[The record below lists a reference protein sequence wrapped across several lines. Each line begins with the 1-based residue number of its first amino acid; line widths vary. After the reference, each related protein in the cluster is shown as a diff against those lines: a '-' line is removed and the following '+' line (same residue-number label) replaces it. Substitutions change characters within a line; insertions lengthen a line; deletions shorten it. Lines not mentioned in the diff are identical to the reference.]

1 METLRH
7 DIRQTIRMMI
17 ANKAFTAAAL
27 LTLALGIGANTAV
40 FSMVYGVLLRPL
52 PYAEPERIVR
62 VSEYHT
68 GVTNTPLTHSFISNF
83 TLQAWLPSTKTLEG
97 IAAYSGNSYT
107 IGRENPIRLDG
118 ATVSPSLFRLLRLQ
132 PTAGRFF
139 TDEEAIEGADGVI
152 VLGHSLWRDRYG
164 SNPNAIGQMLVVDGR
179 PRQIVGVAPAGFA
192 FPDSDHVFWLPY
204 VMPKAGVDPKQPN
217 MRLMIALARLRPG
230 VTIEQAMAE
239 GTAAA
244 RSVTRPFVA
253 DLLFGK
259 GGPVAVRIRSYV
271 DEMTHE
277 LKPALVVL
285 MVGVALVLFVACANV
300 ANLLLARGRARERE
314 MAVRAAL
321 GAPWSRLA
329 RQLITE
335 SLIIGVSGGLLGIL
349 LAWGLI
355 RLVPVVAPED
365 LPRLESIQLDWL
377 VLTFSIGVSIV
388 AGLLAGVLP
397 AVRGAGTRLEAS
409 LREGDRRTAG
419 RSGHAMRASLLVV
432 EAALAVVLIVGAG
445 LLVRSFVRLTEV
457 DGGFNPSNVLI
468 SQVYLP
474 FANTPETQ
482 KNAAPFHDA
491 LLTRIGQMPGVK
503 AVAIAN
509 MAPFGNS
516 TAIQGFSLPDPGPD
530 GKPQMARAT
539 SWSVTPGYSAA
550 LGLRLK
556 QGRFLE
562 PGDRTSQTEAI
573 VVNEA
578 LVKQYFPESLSGGR
592 PVVGRRWARGARSH
606 KGETEIV
613 GIVANV
619 LKDGLDREPQP
630 EMYSSSGFRDYPMPA
645 QGFLLIRTA
654 GDPLAIA
661 PEVRRLVRDIDSR
674 AAVDG
679 IASLSGKLSAS
690 VAQPRFAALTLALFA
705 ALGLAVAATGL
716 YGVLSYSVTERRRE
730 IGVRAALGATRGRLV
745 SLVLRQG
752 LAFTV
757 AGLALGLFAAAGAS
771 RLLSGLLFGVTPYD
785 TVAFAIAPVV
795 LIVVALVACLVPA
808 WRAAA
813 VDPAEALR
821 AE

>member
-27 LTLALGIGANTAV
+27 LTLALGIGANAAV

-62 VSEYHT
+62 VSEYHP
-68 GVTNTPLTHSFISNF
+68 GANAPLTAAFISNF
-83 TLQAWLPSTKTLEG
+83 TVDAWLPSSKTLEG
-97 IAAYSGNSYT
+97 LAAYSGNAYT
-107 IGRENPIRLDG
+107 IGRENPIRLEG

-132 PTAGRFF
+132 PALGRFF
-139 TDEEAIEGADGVI
+139 TDQEAVQGADGVV
-152 VLGHSLWRDRYG
+152 VLGNGLWRERYG
-164 SNPNAIGQMLVVDGR
+164 ANPNAIGQTLVVDGR

-192 FPDSDHVFWLPY
+192 FPDPDHSFWMPY
-204 VMPKAGVDPKQPN
+204 VIPKPGADPKQPN
-217 MRLMIALARLRPG
+217 MRLMVALARLRPG
-230 VTIEQAMAE
+230 ITVEQAMTE

-244 RSVTRPFVA
+244 RGVTRPFVA

-259 GGPVAVRIRSYV
+259 GGPVAIRVRSYV

-335 SLIIGVSGGLLGIL
+335 SLIIGISGGALGIL

-377 VLTFSIGVSIV
+377 VIGFSIAVSLA

-397 AVRGAGTRLEAS
+397 AFRGAGTRLEAS

-419 RSGHAMRASLLVV
+419 RSGHAMRAGLLII

-445 LLVRSFVRLTEV
+445 LLVRSFMRLTQV
-457 DGGFNPSNVLI
+457 DGGFTPSNVLI
-468 SQVYLP
+468 AQVYLP
-474 FANTPETQ
+474 FANTPDTA
-482 KNAAPFHDA
+482 KSAPPFYDA

-503 AVAIAN
+503 AVGIGN
-509 MAPFGNS
+509 MAPFGQS
-516 TAIQGFSLPDPGPD
+516 TAIQGFTLPDPGPD
-530 GKPQMARAT
+530 GKPMMARAT
-539 SWSVTPGYSAA
+539 SWSVTPGYGAA

-573 VVNEA
+573 VINEA
-578 LVKQYFPESLSGGR
+578 LAKQYFPESLSGGR
-592 PVVGRRWARGARSH
+592 PVVGRRWTRGSRNH

-613 GIVANV
+613 GVVANV

-630 EMYSSSGFRDYPMPA
+630 ELYASSGANNYQMPA
-645 QGFLLIRTA
+645 QAFLLIRTA

-661 PEVRRLVRDIDSR
+661 PELRRLVRDIDAR

-679 IASLSGKLSAS
+679 IGSLSGKLSAS

-745 SLVLRQG
+745 GLVLRQG
-752 LAFTV
+752 MAFTI
-757 AGLALGLFAAAGAS
+757 AGLAVGLIAAAGAS

-785 TVAFAIAPVV
+785 TIAFAVAPVV
-795 LIVVALVACLVPA
+795 LIVVAFAACLVPA

>member
-27 LTLALGIGANTAV
+27 LTLALGIGANAAV

-52 PYAEPERIVR
+52 PYPEPERIVR
-62 VSEYHT
+62 LSEYHP
-68 GVTNTPLTHSFISNF
+68 GANAPLSAAFLSNF
-83 TLQAWLPSTKTLEG
+83 TIDAWLPSTKTLEG
-97 IAAYSGNSYT
+97 IAVYSGNAYT
-107 IGRENPIRLDG
+107 VGRENPIRLEG
-118 ATVSPSLFRLLRLQ
+118 ASVSPALFRLLRIQ
-132 PTAGRFF
+132 PAAGRFF
-139 TDEEAIEGADGVI
+139 TDREAVEGADDVI
-152 VLGHSLWRDRYG
+152 VLGHSLWKERYG
-164 SNPNAIGQMLVVDGR
+164 ASPNAIGQMLVVDGR

-192 FPDSDHVFWLPY
+192 FPDPDHVFWLPY
-204 VMPKAGVDPKQPN
+204 VMLKPGTDPKQPN
-217 MRLMIALARLRPG
+217 MRVMIALGRLRPG
-230 VTIEQAMAE
+230 VTPEQAIAE

-259 GGPVAVRIRSYV
+259 GQPVAVRVRSYV
-271 DEMTHE
+271 DEMTYE
-277 LKPALVVL
+277 LKPALMVL

-335 SLIIGVSGGLLGIL
+335 SLIIGISGGVLGIL
-349 LAWGLI
+349 LAWALI

-365 LPRLESIQLDWL
+365 LPRLESIKLDWL
-377 VLTFSIGVSIV
+377 VLTFSMIVSIA

-397 AVRGAGTRLEAS
+397 AIRGAGTRLESS

-445 LLVRSFVRLTEV
+445 LLVRSFVRLTQV

-468 SQVYLP
+468 AQVYLP
-474 FANTPETQ
+474 FANTPETS

-491 LLTRIGQMPGVK
+491 MLTRIGQMPGVR
-503 AVAIAN
+503 AVAIGN
-509 MAPFGNS
+509 MAPFSRS
-516 TAIQGFSLPDPGPD
+516 TAIQGFTLPDPGAD
-530 GKPQMARAT
+530 GKPQIARAT
-539 SWSVTPGYSAA
+539 SWSVTPGYAA
-550 LGLRLK
+550 AVGLRLK

-562 PGDRTSQTEAI
+562 AGDRTSQTEAI

-578 LVKQYFPESLSGGR
+578 LVKQYFPESLTGGR
-592 PVVGRRWARGARSH
+592 PVVGRRWNRGARSH

-613 GIVANV
+613 GVVGNV

-630 EMYSSSGFRDYPMPA
+630 EMYSAAGGTNFAMPSQA
-645 QGFLLIRTA
+645 FLLIRTA
-654 GDPLAIA
+654 GDPLALA
-661 PEVRRLVRDIDSR
+661 PEVRRLVRDIDAR

-690 VAQPRFAALTLALFA
+690 VAQPRFAALLLALFA
-705 ALGLAVAATGL
+705 VLGLAVAATGL

-730 IGVRAALGATRGRLV
+730 IGVRAALGATRGKLIN
-745 SLVLRQG
+745 LVLRQG

-757 AGLALGLFAAAGAS
+757 AGLALGLLAAAGAS
-771 RLLSGLLFGVTPYD
+771 QFLSSLLFGVTPYD
-785 TVAFAIAPVV
+785 TVAFAIAPAV

>member
-1 METLRH
+1 MRNPS
-7 DIRQTIRMMI
+7 
-17 ANKAFTAAAL
+17 ASC
-27 LTLALGIGANTAV
+27 G
-40 FSMVYGVLLRPL
+40 
-52 PYAEPERIVR
+52 
-62 VSEYHT
+62 VSEYHP
-68 GVTNTPLTHSFISNF
+68 GANAPLTYAFLSNY
-83 TLQAWLPSTKTLEG
+83 TLDAWLPSSKTLEG
-97 IAAYSGNSYT
+97 AAAYSGNYYT
-107 IGRENPIRLDG
+107 IGRDNPIRLSG

-132 PTAGRFF
+132 PAMGRFF
-139 TDEEAIEGADGVI
+139 TDQEGVEGADGVI
-152 VLGHSLWRDRYG
+152 VLGHSLWQERYG
-164 SNPNAIGQMLVVDGR
+164 GNPNAIGQMLVVDGR
-179 PRQIVGVAPAGFA
+179 PREIIGVAPAGFA
-192 FPDSDHVFWLPY
+192 FPDPDHLFWMPY
-204 VMPKAGVDPKQPN
+204 VIPKAGTDPKQPN
-217 MRLMIALARLRPG
+217 MRLMITLGRLRPG
-230 VTIEQAMAE
+230 ITPEQAIAE

-253 DLLFGK
+253 DMLFGK
-259 GGPVAVRIRSYV
+259 GGPVAVRVRSYV
-271 DEMTHE
+271 DEMTAD
-277 LKPALVVL
+277 LKPALIVL
-285 MVGVALVLFVACANV
+285 MAGVALVLFVACANV

-329 RQLITE
+329 RQLVTE
-335 SLIIGVSGGLLGIL
+335 SLIIGISGGALGIL

-355 RLVPVVAPED
+355 RLVPVVAPEN

-377 VLTFSIGVSIV
+377 VLTFSIAVSIA
-388 AGLLAGVLP
+388 AGLFAGVLP
-397 AVRGAGTRLEAS
+397 AIRGASTRLESS

-419 RSGHAMRASLLVV
+419 RSGHAMRASLLVI

-445 LLVRSFVRLTEV
+445 LLVRSFVRLTQV
-457 DGGFNPSNVLI
+457 DGGFNPSNVLT

-474 FANTPETQ
+474 FANTPDTG
-482 KNAAPFHDA
+482 KHAAPFLDT
-491 LLTRIGQMPGVK
+491 LLTRLGQMPGVK
-503 AVAIAN
+503 AVAIGN
-509 MAPFGNS
+509 MAPFSRS

-530 GKPQMARAT
+530 GKPVIARAT
-539 SWSVTPGYSAA
+539 SWSVTPGYASAA
-550 LGLRLK
+550 GLRLK
-556 QGRFLE
+556 QGRFIE
-562 PGDRTSQTEAI
+562 RPIARRKRKRSSSTRHWCGSISRKPQRRPGRGGTTMEA
-573 VVNEA
+573 
-578 LVKQYFPESLSGGR
+578 GG
-592 PVVGRRWARGARSH
+592 ASH

-619 LKDGLDREPQP
+619 LKDGLDRDPQP
-630 EMYSSSGFRDYPMPA
+630 EMYSASGINNSPMPA
-645 QGFLLIRTA
+645 QGHLLIRTA

-661 PEVRRLVRDIDSR
+661 PEVRRLVSDIDSR

-679 IASLSGKLSAS
+679 IGSLSGKLSAS

-757 AGLALGLFAAAGAS
+757 AGLALGLLAAAGAS

-785 TVAFAIAPVV
+785 TVAFAIAPAV
-795 LIVVALVACLVPA
+795 LIVVALAACLVPA

-821 AE
+821 AD